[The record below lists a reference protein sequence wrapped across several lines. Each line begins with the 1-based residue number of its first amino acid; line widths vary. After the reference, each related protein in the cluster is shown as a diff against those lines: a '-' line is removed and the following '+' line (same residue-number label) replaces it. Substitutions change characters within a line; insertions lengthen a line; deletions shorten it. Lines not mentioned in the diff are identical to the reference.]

1 MAKAWKKLSI
11 LALAA
16 ALAAMVVMAG
26 CSSEQKSEEV
36 TDEKA
41 NN

>member
-1 MAKAWKKLSI
+1 MAKAWKKLFI

-16 ALAAMVVMAG
+16 ALAAMVAMVG
-26 CSSEQKSEEV
+26 CASEQKSEEV

-41 NN
+41 AT